1 MHYLYYILNK
11 FNLLNSSIRFSFKNP
26 STNSNATGKIKT
38 DINISSKNIKI
49 YFIIYVI
56 MFVLFLGNICLWFL
70 FFPSLINEEK
80 PDIFLTLC
88 VFISIFIISI
98 VYIFTRRHILF
109 KKKEAKPKNINI
121 YNKDLPDNL
130 TPAHAR
136 LLVTDGKIDDK
147 TLASTILDLVDRGY
161 LKLESNNREDI
172 FTKDLLISK
181 TNKSQED
188 LFTYE
193 KYLIDWLFEGEQI
206 NSLEVH
212 KKLNDNKTNPFE
224 KFSIF
229 QGLVLLSFPL
239 NKYYKSSGFSIGKIK
254 KYACLLFISLMPSW
268 IIIQIKSIL
277 LLGISEFFAL
287 FSLANMFFYPPNYLL
302 NDNGAEIR
310 DSYLDLKKYL
320 TDFSFITDKTSEMI
334 VLWNYYLSYSIAL
347 NMEGEAYKEIANFFG
362 NEIYNLNNQSLTSED
377 EIQKLI
383 DNIPNEIDKSKEL
396 YKKRNKII
404 I

>member
-1 MHYLYYILNK
+1 MYYLYYILNK
-11 FNLLNSSIRFSFKNP
+11 FSLMNSSVNFSFKN
-26 STNSNATGKIKT
+26 SSSNSNVTATGKIKT
-38 DINISSKNIKI
+38 DIHISSKNIKI

-56 MFVLFLGNICLWFL
+56 MFFFFLFIPCLWFL
-70 FFPSLINEEK
+70 VFPSPSNERK
-80 PDIFLTLC
+80 PDILLTLC
-88 VFISIFIISI
+88 VFISIFMINIL
-98 VYIFTRRHILF
+98 YIFTRRHILF
-109 KKKEAKPKNINI
+109 KKNEAKPRNINI
-121 YNKDLPDNL
+121 YNRDLPDNL

-136 LLVTDGKIDDK
+136 LLVSDGKIDDR
-147 TLASTILDLVDRGY
+147 TLASTILDLIDRGF
-161 LKLESNNREDI
+161 LNLESNNREEM

-188 LFTYE
+188 LFDYE
-193 KYLIDWLFEGEQI
+193 KYLIDWFFEEEKI
-206 NSLEVH
+206 NSLELH
-212 KKLNDNKTNPFE
+212 KKLNEEKTNPCE

-239 NKYYKSSGFSIGKIK
+239 NKYYKSSGFSIKKLK
-254 KYACLLFISLMPSW
+254 KYAYLLLISLMAFF
-268 IIIQIKSIL
+268 INIFIRSIL

-287 FSLANMFFYPPNYLL
+287 FSLANILFSPPSYLL

-310 DSYLDLKKYL
+310 DSYFDLKKYL

-383 DNIPNEIDKSKEL
+383 DNIPNEIDRSREL
-396 YKKRNKII
+396 YKKRN
-404 I
+404 

>member
-1 MHYLYYILNK
+1 MYYLYYILNK
-11 FNLLNSSIRFSFKNP
+11 FSLMNSSVNFSFKN
-26 STNSNATGKIKT
+26 SSSNSNVTATGKIKT
-38 DINISSKNIKI
+38 DIHISSKNIKI

-56 MFVLFLGNICLWFL
+56 MFFFFLFIPCLWFL
-70 FFPSLINEEK
+70 VFPSPSNERK
-80 PDIFLTLC
+80 PDILLTLC
-88 VFISIFIISI
+88 VFISIFMINIL
-98 VYIFTRRHILF
+98 YIFTRRHILF
-109 KKKEAKPKNINI
+109 KKNEAKPRNINI
-121 YNKDLPDNL
+121 YNRDLPDNL

-136 LLVTDGKIDDK
+136 LLVSDGKIDDR
-147 TLASTILDLVDRGY
+147 TLASTILDLIDRGF
-161 LKLESNNREDI
+161 LNLESNNREEM

-188 LFTYE
+188 LFDYE
-193 KYLIDWLFEGEQI
+193 KYLIDWFFEEEKI
-206 NSLEVH
+206 NSLELH

-239 NKYYKSSGFSIGKIK
+239 NKYYKSSGFSIKKLK
-254 KYACLLFISLMPSW
+254 KYAYLLLISLMAFF
-268 IIIQIKSIL
+268 INIFIKSIL

-287 FSLANMFFYPPNYLL
+287 FSLANILFSPPSYLL

-310 DSYLDLKKYL
+310 DSYFDLKKYL

-383 DNIPNEIDKSKEL
+383 DNIPNEIDRSREL
-396 YKKRNKII
+396 YKKRN
-404 I
+404 

>member
-1 MHYLYYILNK
+1 MYYLYYILNK
-11 FNLLNSSIRFSFKNP
+11 FSLMNSSVNFSFKN
-26 STNSNATGKIKT
+26 SSSNSNVTATGKIKT
-38 DINISSKNIKI
+38 DIHISSKNIKI

-56 MFVLFLGNICLWFL
+56 MFFFFLFIPCLWFL
-70 FFPSLINEEK
+70 FFPSPSNERK
-80 PDIFLTLC
+80 PDILLTLC
-88 VFISIFIISI
+88 VFISIFMINIL
-98 VYIFTRRHILF
+98 YIFTRRHILF
-109 KKKEAKPKNINI
+109 KKNEAKPRNINI
-121 YNKDLPDNL
+121 YNRDLPDNL

-136 LLVTDGKIDDK
+136 LLVSDGKIDDR
-147 TLASTILDLVDRGY
+147 TLASTILDLIDRGF
-161 LKLESNNREDI
+161 LNLESNNREEM

-188 LFTYE
+188 LFDYE
-193 KYLIDWLFEGEQI
+193 KYLIDWFFEEEKI
-206 NSLEVH
+206 NSLELH
-212 KKLNDNKTNPFE
+212 KKLNEEKTNPCE

-239 NKYYKSSGFSIGKIK
+239 NKYYKSSGFSIKKLK
-254 KYACLLFISLMPSW
+254 KYAYLLLISLMAFF
-268 IIIQIKSIL
+268 INIFIKSIL

-287 FSLANMFFYPPNYLL
+287 FSLANILFSPPSYLL

-310 DSYLDLKKYL
+310 DSYFDLKKYL

-383 DNIPNEIDKSKEL
+383 DNIPNEIDRSREL
-396 YKKRNKII
+396 YKKRN
-404 I
+404 

>member
-1 MHYLYYILNK
+1 MYYLYYILNK
-11 FNLLNSSIRFSFKNP
+11 FSLMNSSVNFSFKN
-26 STNSNATGKIKT
+26 SSSNSNVTATGKIKT
-38 DINISSKNIKI
+38 DIHISSKNIKI

-56 MFVLFLGNICLWFL
+56 MFFFFLFIPCLWFL
-70 FFPSLINEEK
+70 FFPSPSNERK
-80 PDIFLTLC
+80 PDILLTLC
-88 VFISIFIISI
+88 VFISIFMINIL
-98 VYIFTRRHILF
+98 YIFTRRHILF
-109 KKKEAKPKNINI
+109 KKNEAKPRNINI
-121 YNKDLPDNL
+121 YNRDLPDNL

-136 LLVTDGKIDDK
+136 LLVSDGKIDDR
-147 TLASTILDLVDRGY
+147 TLASTILDLIDRGF
-161 LKLESNNREDI
+161 LNLESNNREEM

-188 LFTYE
+188 LFDYE
-193 KYLIDWLFEGEQI
+193 KYLIDLFFEEEKI
-206 NSLEVH
+206 NSLELH
-212 KKLNDNKTNPFE
+212 KKLNEEKTNPCE

-239 NKYYKSSGFSIGKIK
+239 NKYYKSSGFSIKKLK
-254 KYACLLFISLMPSW
+254 KYAYLLLISLMAFF
-268 IIIQIKSIL
+268 INIFIKSIL
-277 LLGISEFFAL
+277 LLGIREFFAL
-287 FSLANMFFYPPNYLL
+287 FSLANILFSPPSYLL

-310 DSYLDLKKYL
+310 DSYFDLKKYL

-383 DNIPNEIDKSKEL
+383 DNIPNEIDRSREL
-396 YKKRNKII
+396 YKKRN
-404 I
+404 

>member
-1 MHYLYYILNK
+1 MYYLYYILNK
-11 FNLLNSSIRFSFKNP
+11 FSLMNSSVNFSFKN
-26 STNSNATGKIKT
+26 SSSNSNVTATGKIKT
-38 DINISSKNIKI
+38 DIHISSKNIKI

-56 MFVLFLGNICLWFL
+56 MFFFFLFIPCLWFL
-70 FFPSLINEEK
+70 VFPSPSNERK
-80 PDIFLTLC
+80 PDILLTLC
-88 VFISIFIISI
+88 VFISIFMINIL
-98 VYIFTRRHILF
+98 YIFTRRHILF
-109 KKKEAKPKNINI
+109 KKNEAKPRNINI
-121 YNKDLPDNL
+121 YNRDLPDNL

-136 LLVTDGKIDDK
+136 LLVSDGKIDDR
-147 TLASTILDLVDRGY
+147 TLASTILDLIDRGF
-161 LKLESNNREDI
+161 LNLESNNREEM

-188 LFTYE
+188 LFDYE
-193 KYLIDWLFEGEQI
+193 KYLIDWFFEEEKI
-206 NSLEVH
+206 NSLELH
-212 KKLNDNKTNPFE
+212 KKLNEEKTNPCE

-239 NKYYKSSGFSIGKIK
+239 NKYYKSSGFSIKKLK
-254 KYACLLFISLMPSW
+254 KYAYLLLISLMAFF
-268 IIIQIKSIL
+268 INIFIKSIL

-287 FSLANMFFYPPNYLL
+287 FSLANILFSPPSYLL

-310 DSYLDLKKYL
+310 DSYFDLKKYL

-383 DNIPNEIDKSKEL
+383 DNIPNEIDRSREL
-396 YKKRNKII
+396 YKKRN
-404 I
+404 

>member
-1 MHYLYYILNK
+1 MYYLYYILNK
-11 FNLLNSSIRFSFKNP
+11 FSLMNSSVNFSFKN
-26 STNSNATGKIKT
+26 SSSNSNVTATGKIKT
-38 DINISSKNIKI
+38 DIHISSKNIKI

-56 MFVLFLGNICLWFL
+56 MFFFFLFIPCLWFL
-70 FFPSLINEEK
+70 VFPSPSNERK
-80 PDIFLTLC
+80 PDILLTLC
-88 VFISIFIISI
+88 VFISIFMINIL
-98 VYIFTRRHILF
+98 YIFTRRHILF
-109 KKKEAKPKNINI
+109 KKNEAKPRNINI
-121 YNKDLPDNL
+121 YNRDLPDNL

-136 LLVTDGKIDDK
+136 LLVSDGKIDDR
-147 TLASTILDLVDRGY
+147 TLASTILDLIDRGF
-161 LKLESNNREDI
+161 LNLESNNREEM

-188 LFTYE
+188 LFDYE
-193 KYLIDWLFEGEQI
+193 KYLIDWFFEEEKI
-206 NSLEVH
+206 NSLELH
-212 KKLNDNKTNPFE
+212 KKLNEEKTNPCE

-239 NKYYKSSGFSIGKIK
+239 NKYYKSSGFSIKKLK
-254 KYACLLFISLMPSW
+254 KYAYLLLISLMAFF
-268 IIIQIKSIL
+268 INIFIKSIL

-287 FSLANMFFYPPNYLL
+287 FSLANILFSPPSYLL

-310 DSYLDLKKYL
+310 DSYFDLKKYL

-347 NMEGEAYKEIANFFG
+347 NMEGEAYKEIDNFFG

-383 DNIPNEIDKSKEL
+383 DNIPNEIDRSREL
-396 YKKRNKII
+396 YKKRN
-404 I
+404 